1 MFYVLIKSQFFS
13 LVNLQMPGKL
23 ADAGYAHAQIP
34 SNIGET
40 LNNKTPKMP
49 DGKKIKKEQAW
60 LRMIRGKTSQ
70 IAKGRI

>member
-1 MFYVLIKSQFFS
+1 
-13 LVNLQMPGKL
+13 MPGKL

-40 LNNKTPKMP
+40 LNNKTSKTA

-60 LRMIRGKTSQ
+60 LRMIRGKTRQ
-70 IAKGRI
+70 IAKDEFENFRLNYLFKTPH